1 MKLVFVDIDRERFLP
16 FAFTR
21 PLAKLRVGILTLEEK
36 WLKRMACDSHSYE
49 TEDYLVAKFPNDAD
63 TDSLFIN
70 PLVFPTSD
78 LVNKVKRLNNGESLY
93 SENTWIARR
102 GDESNKVAYSEVDT
116 LNANWDI
123 FHKNGDQIRADF
135 DLITRGRE
143 SQELPSHVTVLGNH
157 EIFVEKGAVVNAAYL
172 NVTDGPIY
180 IGSDA
185 EVMEGSVIRSPFAL
199 LDHGVVKMSAKM
211 YGDTTIGPHCK
222 VGGEIGNSVFMGYSN
237 KGHDGYLGNSVIGE
251 WCNLGAD
258 TNSSNLKNNY
268 SPVRVWSYQTGNM
281 EDTGLQFCG
290 LIMGDHSK
298 TGINTMLN
306 TGTTVGVCAN
316 IFGGDF
322 PAKFIPSFSWG
333 GADRFVDFKMEKAKE
348 VAERMMARR
357 KVLFTQEDLQ
367 IFEAIEKKSKNWK

>member
-36 WLKRMACDSHSYE
+36 WFKRLGAENCSYD
-49 TEDYLVAKFPNDAD
+49 TEDYLSTKFSNEANA
-63 TDSLFIN
+63 DSLFIN
-70 PLVFPTSD
+70 PLVFPTHD
-78 LVNKVKRLNNGESLY
+78 LVEKVQGLNNGESLWF
-93 SENTWIARR
+93 EDVWIARK
-102 GDESNKVAYSEVDT
+102 GKESSKVSFSEVNS
-116 LNANWDI
+116 LNTNWDI

-135 DLITRGRE
+135 ELITKGRK
-143 SQELPSHVTVLGNH
+143 SQAVPSHVTVLGNH
-157 EIFVEKGAVVNAAYL
+157 EIFIEEGAVVNAAYL

-180 IGSDA
+180 IGADA

-199 LDHGVVKMSAKM
+199 LDHSVVKMSAKM

-268 SPVRVWSYQTGNM
+268 SSVRVWSYQTGNM

-333 GADRFVDFKMEKAKE
+333 GAEGFVDFKMEKAKE

-357 KVLFTQEDLQ
+357 KVPFTTKDLS
-367 IFEAIEKKSKNWK
+367 IFEAIEKKAKNWK